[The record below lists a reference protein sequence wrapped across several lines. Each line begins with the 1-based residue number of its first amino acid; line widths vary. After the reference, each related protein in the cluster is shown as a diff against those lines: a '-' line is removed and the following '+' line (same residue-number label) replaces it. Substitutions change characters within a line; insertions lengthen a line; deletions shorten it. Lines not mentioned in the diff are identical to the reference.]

1 MSDTKKITIDTIPPE
16 AITTIKVSGMFYKK
30 LMSVYMSYFSKL
42 DQLKVI
48 ELGKAI
54 GTAKIDELPEEDQQ
68 DAVSLQTFTILLRT
82 LDEAFK
88 ADGLMVPEEHE
99 IPNEG

>member
-1 MSDTKKITIDTIPPE
+1 MD
-16 AITTIKVSGMFYKK
+16 
-30 LMSVYMSYFSKL
+30 SVQVGQLRDVLAESKGL
-42 DQLKVI
+42 KDQLKVL
-48 ELGKAI
+48 ELGKAV
-54 GTAKIDELPEEDQQ
+54 GTNKIEELPEEDQL